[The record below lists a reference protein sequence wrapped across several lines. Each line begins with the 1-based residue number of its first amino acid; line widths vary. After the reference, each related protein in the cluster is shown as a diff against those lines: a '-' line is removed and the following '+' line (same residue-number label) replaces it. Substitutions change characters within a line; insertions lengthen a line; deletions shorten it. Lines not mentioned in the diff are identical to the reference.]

1 MNDFFFYYPRTM
13 VNRNGV
19 LLLNSISVSSSDSA
33 VTYSL
38 SRFRIC
44 GRGLMLVNLLQGIP
58 EGIDDSLPVVFNANG
73 STQALTKTGGEP
85 VTVADLQG
93 TGVYQFYYDS
103 NAGILQLLGGTYTTA
118 APASAEVT
126 TRKTSTT
133 KV

>member
-19 LLLNSISVSSSDSA
+19 LLLNSTAVASSDSA
-33 VTYSL
+33 VTYNL
-38 SRFRIC
+38 PRFRTC

-58 EGIDDSLPVVFNANG
+58 EGLDDTLPIVFNANG

-85 VTVADLQG
+85 VTVADIQG

-103 NAGILQLLGGTYTTA
+103 NAGILQLLGETSTTA
-118 APASAEVT
+118 ATTSAEVT
-126 TRKTSTT
+126 TRKTTT